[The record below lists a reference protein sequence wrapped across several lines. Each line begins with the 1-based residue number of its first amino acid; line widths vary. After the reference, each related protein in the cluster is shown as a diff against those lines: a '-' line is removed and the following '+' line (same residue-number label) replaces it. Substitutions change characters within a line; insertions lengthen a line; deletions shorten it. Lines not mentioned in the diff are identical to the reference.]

1 MFWRRIAVLFTLG
14 LCLCGCAKEEL
25 KQIDVLFTA
34 DAEGFYW
41 SRPEPRLQNRVAGG
55 YAVLKNFLQKQEG
68 NFLLFDGGSWFGTAP
83 EGALTKGTYVAELAG
98 SLPFSVATVTDKDF
112 IYGWPSL
119 RGIVRELP
127 YPFVVSNLKL
137 DNQIPWPL
145 HDYQI
150 RTVDGIKI
158 AVFGLVN
165 PGAINKNKSRLP
177 GLRAENA
184 LKSAQEMT
192 ALLKE
197 KGVDY
202 IILLSSLGEADASGM
217 GDTALAEEV
226 EGIDL
231 ILSSNKSREKPETEQ
246 INQTLIVYP
255 GSKLDSV
262 ARVRL
267 LFDKNNR
274 FHSSQFEDIPL
285 LKETYGEDETLA
297 SLATERLAATRQKMN
312 ARLSE
317 VEEEIPH
324 GLAQESVLGNLLAD
338 CLHRWAK
345 LDGVVLNADSIRSSF
360 PAGILT
366 EYDLYKTY
374 PYGDNITFLTM
385 KGRAFEQALESSL
398 SAEDNFPQIAGFTVQ
413 YNPKAPAGK
422 KIKRITLTNGRIVRP
437 GETYR
442 FAVTDHVLAGGF
454 GHDDF
459 IDSLEFKSTF
469 VEARQIMRTCLIR
482 QKKVQVPSLGR
493 WKETK

>member
-1 MFWRRIAVLFTLG
+1 M
-14 LCLCGCAKEEL
+14 
-25 KQIDVLFTA
+25 
-34 DAEGFYW
+34 
-41 SRPEPRLQNRVAGG
+41 
-55 YAVLKNFLQKQEG
+55 
-68 NFLLFDGGSWFGTAP
+68 
-83 EGALTKGTYVAELAG
+83 
-98 SLPFSVATVTDKDF
+98 
-112 IYGWPSL
+112 
-119 RGIVRELP
+119 
-127 YPFVVSNLKL
+127 
-137 DNQIPWPL
+137 
-145 HDYQI
+145 
-150 RTVDGIKI
+150 
-158 AVFGLVN
+158 
-165 PGAINKNKSRLP
+165 P

>member
-1 MFWRRIAVLFTLG
+1 
-14 LCLCGCAKEEL
+14 
-25 KQIDVLFTA
+25 
-34 DAEGFYW
+34 
-41 SRPEPRLQNRVAGG
+41 
-55 YAVLKNFLQKQEG
+55 
-68 NFLLFDGGSWFGTAP
+68 
-83 EGALTKGTYVAELAG
+83 
-98 SLPFSVATVTDKDF
+98 
-112 IYGWPSL
+112 
-119 RGIVRELP
+119 
-127 YPFVVSNLKL
+127 
-137 DNQIPWPL
+137 
-145 HDYQI
+145 
-150 RTVDGIKI
+150 
-158 AVFGLVN
+158 
-165 PGAINKNKSRLP
+165 
-177 GLRAENA
+177 
-184 LKSAQEMT
+184 
-192 ALLKE
+192 
-197 KGVDY
+197 
-202 IILLSSLGEADASGM
+202 
-217 GDTALAEEV
+217 
-226 EGIDL
+226 
-231 ILSSNKSREKPETEQ
+231 
-246 INQTLIVYP
+246 
-255 GSKLDSV
+255 
-262 ARVRL
+262 
-267 LFDKNNR
+267 
-274 FHSSQFEDIPL
+274 
-285 LKETYGEDETLA
+285 
-297 SLATERLAATRQKMN
+297 MN